1 MSICIFCYYVN
12 ILNVQDVVKADAGHV
27 GVEEY
32 IASLS
37 FSSWA
42 SFRPQYMVGSGNN
55 KDCEEWFFDRK
66 FFHTMFISVFMVEN
80 VCNVNV
86 LPTPPSWP
94 PRHSHTFIHA
104 CMYVCTYMGMH
115 ACMYVCIHVCLCECM
130 NHRERKGGRGGEV
143 CKSERCSSNAR
154 LFCLQASSATD
165 LFLSHLQ
172 ECK

>member
-1 MSICIFCYYVN
+1 MPVFIFYCYVN

-66 FFHTMFISVFMVEN
+66 FFHTMFVSIFMVGN
-80 VCNVNV
+80 VCDVNV
-86 LPTPPSWP
+86 PPTSP
-94 PRHSHTFIHA
+94 PRPQHTLTHSFIHA
-104 CMYVCTYMGMH
+104 CMHAGMH
-115 ACMYVCIHVCLCECM
+115 ACMYVCIHVCLCMCM
-130 NHRERKGGRGGEV
+130 YHRERQRGGGGM
-143 CKSERCSSNAR
+143 CIRKM
-154 LFCLQASSATD
+154 
-165 LFLSHLQ
+165 FL
-172 ECK
+172 